1 MNAPDFF
8 FQHHT
13 IALQEFVTGGD
24 PAATPVASLIVLH
37 GLGTTGVDFMPL
49 LRSMDLAAVGP
60 VRCVFPDAP
69 WRPMSLNGTDM
80 HAWYD
85 AAPPETRRH
94 ASLPLDETGLRESQA
109 MVQALI
115 EQEQAQGMPSE
126 RIVLM
131 GFSQGAVL
139 ALHTGLRAP
148 QRLAAIVAL
157 SGYLPLGA
165 RTLQTESNAANQR
178 LPIFLA
184 HGEQDE
190 VVVIDRAR
198 AARTVL
204 QVMGHLVEWHTY
216 PMGHEVSDT
225 ELTDVS
231 AWLTGVLSVV

>member
-13 IALQEFVTGGD
+13 IALQEFVTGRD

-69 WRPMSLNGTDM
+69 WRTMSLNGTDM

-204 QVMGHLVEWHTY
+204 QVMGHLVEWHNY

>member
-1 MNAPDFF
+1 
-8 FQHHT
+8 
-13 IALQEFVTGGD
+13 
-24 PAATPVASLIVLH
+24 
-37 GLGTTGVDFMPL
+37 
-49 LRSMDLAAVGP
+49 MDLAAVGP

-69 WRPMSLNGTDM
+69 WRTMSLNGTDM

-94 ASLPLDETGLRESQA
+94 ATLPLDETGLRESQA

-115 EQEQAQGMPSE
+115 EQEQARGMPSE

-198 AARTVL
+198 AARTAL
-204 QVMGHLVEWHTY
+204 QVMGHLVEWHNY

-225 ELTDVS
+225 ELADVS

>member
-1 MNAPDFF
+1 MYVPDLSLN
-8 FQHHT
+8 QT
-13 IALQEFVTGGD
+13 LPPQTFVTGRD

-37 GLGTTGVDFMPL
+37 GLGTTGGDFIPL
-49 LRSMDLAAVGP
+49 LRSMNLAAVGP

-69 WRPMSLNGTDM
+69 LRTVSFNGSDM

-85 AAPPETRRH
+85 AAPSDAPRH
-94 ASLPLDETGLRESQA
+94 APLPADEAGLRASQSL
-109 MVQALI
+109 VQALI
-115 EQEQAQGMPSE
+115 EQEEAQGMPSE

-139 ALHTGLRAP
+139 AVHAGLRAP

-165 RTLQTESNAANQR
+165 RTLQSESHPANQR

-184 HGEQDE
+184 HGEYDE
-190 VVVIDRAR
+190 VVPIDRAR

-204 QVMGHLVEWHTY
+204 QVMGHLVEWHNY

-225 ELTDVS
+225 ELADVE
-231 AWLTGVLSVV
+231 AWLIGVLSVV